1 MYMYTCTYTHM
12 CGTFSLL
19 RTIQDNIPAAYI
31 AKIRKDYVTNPEF
44 DPDKVKYASTAAEG
58 LCKWAVAIER
68 YEK

>member
-1 MYMYTCTYTHM
+1 MRCVH
-12 CGTFSLL
+12 CLL
-19 RTIQDNIPAAYI
+19 LQDNIPPAYI

-68 YEK
+68 YDKLVNAV